1 MKTRKCYFTHLFT
14 WIVLLWAPLF
24 HLNAFCATIRVPG
37 DYSTIQMAIDEAFNG
52 DTVEIADGTYTGE
65 GNKDLNFD
73 GKAITVTSKNGA
85 ANCII
90 DCGGNGTG
98 FIFNSGETKN
108 AVLSGVTITGSSGG
122 GIRCSSSSSPTI
134 TRCIIINNVA
144 ERGAGINCQE
154 SSPTITFCTIT
165 GNTASVGGGGGIRC
179 ASSSSP
185 TISDCNI
192 SGNTSV
198 RHGGGIDCH
207 SSVPTITN
215 CIITGNTVDQ
225 EGGGIYLE
233 SSDAIITNCTIAGNS
248 SESGSGGGIH
258 TVSSSPTIT
267 NCILWDDS
275 PQEIQG
281 TGNPV
286 VTFSDVEGG
295 YSEQGNMNAAPL
307 FLGGD
312 DYHLGSSSPCI
323 NVGNNN
329 APEITEKDKDG
340 NPRIMGWIVD
350 MGAYEVRPVIYVSKN
365 DDTCGGKSPC
375 YTTIETGIAAA
386 TDETL
391 IKITQENYGAA
402 LTLNSAK
409 RFILQGGWDSSFIIR
424 SSDTIINSLTISGSQ
439 ETVTVEYLTIQ

>member
-1 MKTRKCYFTHLFT
+1 
-14 WIVLLWAPLF
+14 
-24 HLNAFCATIRVPG
+24 
-37 DYSTIQMAIDEAFNG
+37 
-52 DTVEIADGTYTGE
+52 
-65 GNKDLNFD
+65 
-73 GKAITVTSKNGA
+73 
-85 ANCII
+85 
-90 DCGGNGTG
+90 
-98 FIFNSGETKN
+98 
-108 AVLSGVTITGSSGG
+108 
-122 GIRCSSSSSPTI
+122 
-134 TRCIIINNVA
+134 
-144 ERGAGINCQE
+144 
-154 SSPTITFCTIT
+154 
-165 GNTASVGGGGGIRC
+165 
-179 ASSSSP
+179 
-185 TISDCNI
+185 
-192 SGNTSV
+192 
-198 RHGGGIDCH
+198 
-207 SSVPTITN
+207 VPTITN
-215 CIITGNTVDQ
+215 CVITGNTADQ

-258 TVSSSPTIT
+258 TVSSSPAVT

-295 YSEQGNMNAAPL
+295 NSGQGNMNAAPL

-409 RFILQGGWDSSFIIR
+409 RFILQGGWDSSFRIR

-439 ETVTVEYLTIQ
+439 ETVTVEYLIIQ